1 MCLIYA
7 LYAANEIYCIN
18 EKGSLDRLVR
28 SDNVVLPRNF
38 KDIIEKTI
46 SVDKN
51 NISSVFDEIEE
62 LYNATYE
69 IIAK

>member
-1 MCLIYA
+1 M
-7 LYAANEIYCIN
+7 
-18 EKGSLDRLVR
+18 KRKLDRLVR